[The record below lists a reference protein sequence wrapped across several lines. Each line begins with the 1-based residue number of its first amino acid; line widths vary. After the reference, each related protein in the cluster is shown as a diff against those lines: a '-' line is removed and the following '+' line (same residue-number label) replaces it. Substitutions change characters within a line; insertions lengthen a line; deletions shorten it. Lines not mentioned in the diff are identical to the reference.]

1 MKTYNFKI
9 DLTKPRNI
17 LRFVSTK
24 KYFLHIFCSS
34 GNISTISSIITW
46 IFLYRYIQAEH
57 THFSAVYFVFIF
69 CDFFLCLYRTFTKSN
84 QKEGNECAYVQ
95 MCVLLCILDDV
106 RSLIY
111 IWWRKKRCMDEIRD
125 QQWRLLFN
133 LFRFSF
139 SDFLW
144 ASNVIFYVEMKLVL
158 VDRLIFNDELIK
170 LLKDS
175 F

>member
-1 MKTYNFKI
+1 MILRSHATFFV
-9 DLTKPRNI
+9 LLVQRNI
-17 LRFVSTK
+17 FFISFALQAIFRPFHPLLLEFFYIDTYRRST
-24 KYFLHIFCSS
+24 HIFQLY
-34 GNISTISSIITW
+34 ILFLFFVISSYVCT
-46 IFLYRYIQAEH
+46 EH
-57 THFSAVYFVFIF
+57 LRNPIKKKGMNAHMFKCVYCYVFWM
-69 CDFFLCLYRTFTKSN
+69 
-84 QKEGNECAYVQ
+84 
-95 MCVLLCILDDV
+95 MCVLLYM
-106 RSLIY
+106 Y